1 MKEMS
6 EYGKS
11 CDEQEKDQTM
21 GPSLPPTLPLHHKL
35 PFKSSQLTLNAGQRP
50 SYGVG

>member
-1 MKEMS
+1 MI

-11 CDEQEKDQTM
+11 CNGKEKDQM
-21 GPSLPPTLPLHHKL
+21 IGPFLPPNPPLHHKL
-35 PFKSSQLTLNAGQRP
+35 PFKSSRLTLNAGQRP

>member
-1 MKEMS
+1 MI

-11 CDEQEKDQTM
+11 CIGEEKDQM
-21 GPSLPPTLPLHHKL
+21 MSPSLPPTLPLHHKL
-35 PFKSSQLTLNAGQRP
+35 PFKSSRLTLNAGQRP